1 MKESEVLY
9 WHLKKH
15 IVRLIY
21 VQLIFGQTW
30 NVGLLLQRM
39 KTEQEDRQVNPFSMD
54 EFKTKI
60 STLRFQIHFTNQT
73 YAKYVTK
80 LYSLAHTFKIISGNF
95 TKTDF
100 LTLLYIYIIR
110 KKLR

>member
-1 MKESEVLY
+1 MKESEAHY

-39 KTEQEDRQVNPFSMD
+39 KTEQDRQVNPISID

-73 YAKYVTK
+73 
-80 LYSLAHTFKIISGNF
+80 
-95 TKTDF
+95 
-100 LTLLYIYIIR
+100 
-110 KKLR
+110 